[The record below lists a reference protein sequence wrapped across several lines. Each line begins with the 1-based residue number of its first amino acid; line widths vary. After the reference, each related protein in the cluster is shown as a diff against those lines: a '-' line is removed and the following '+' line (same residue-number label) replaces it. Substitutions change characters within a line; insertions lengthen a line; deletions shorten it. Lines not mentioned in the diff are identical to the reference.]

1 MFLWRISN
9 HPNLNGRGGLET
21 SARWHTQG
29 RLIVYLAESVAGAL
43 LEVLVHLELH
53 PVRLPKAYGLIK
65 VEIPDDVSAQTVSA
79 SDLVEDWINDETATR
94 TVGDEWL
101 ASKSTALL
109 RVPSAVIPETF
120 NVLLNP
126 EHSQAQRLR
135 ILSHREYAWES
146 RLILR

>member
-9 HPNLNGRGGLET
+9 HPTLNGGGGLET

-29 RLIVYLAESVAGAL
+29 RPIVYLAESVAGAL
-43 LEVLVHLELH
+43 LEVLVHLELN
-53 PVRLPKAYGLIK
+53 PVRLPKAYRLLK
-65 VEIPDDVSAQTVSA
+65 VEVPPDVSARTVST
-79 SDLVEDWINDETATR
+79 SDLVQDWVNDETATR

-109 RVPSAVIPETF
+109 RVPSAVIPQTF

-126 EHSQAQRLR
+126 EHNQAQRLR
-135 ILSHREYAWES
+135 ILSHR
-146 RLILR
+146 